1 MWKHADRP
9 QLGEVAWLFRRE
21 YGVTDSILDKNF
33 SNSFRFYVE
42 TKFAEKVGY
51 SHAQREK
58 VVCPLRIMD
67 MRAEQRAIEREKK
80 KRSDESSPV
89 CTHRGG
95 GGIDKIDSS
104 FSVTSLLNLLL
115 IGTADTSNVIPA
127 IILTGPI
134 IACKIIIISVFRR
147 SYPYLNTRIGE
158 KWLMK
163 QFSIVLSVSKA
174 VRCKNICLW

>member
-80 KRSDESSPV
+80 KKKRRKLAGVHTP
-89 CTHRGG
+89 GG
-95 GGIDKIDSS
+95 G
-104 FSVTSLLNLLL
+104 N
-115 IGTADTSNVIPA
+115 
-127 IILTGPI
+127 
-134 IACKIIIISVFRR
+134 R
-147 SYPYLNTRIGE
+147 
-158 KWLMK
+158 
-163 QFSIVLSVSKA
+163 
-174 VRCKNICLW
+174 

>member
-1 MWKHADRP
+1 
-9 QLGEVAWLFRRE
+9 
-21 YGVTDSILDKNF
+21 
-33 SNSFRFYVE
+33 
-42 TKFAEKVGY
+42 
-51 SHAQREK
+51 
-58 VVCPLRIMD
+58 MD

-95 GGIDKIDSS
+95 EIDKIDSS

-134 IACKIIIISVFRR
+134 IACKIIIIPVFRR

-158 KWLMK
+158 K
-163 QFSIVLSVSKA
+163 
-174 VRCKNICLW
+174 

>member
-1 MWKHADRP
+1 MRKKSDIATRN
-9 QLGEVAWLFRRE
+9 GRKLFVRYELWTCEPSNEQSKEKRKKGATKARRCAHT
-21 YGVTDSILDKNF
+21 G
-33 SNSFRFYVE
+33 
-42 TKFAEKVGY
+42 
-51 SHAQREK
+51 
-58 VVCPLRIMD
+58 
-67 MRAEQRAIEREKK
+67 
-80 KRSDESSPV
+80 
-89 CTHRGG
+89 GG

-134 IACKIIIISVFRR
+134 IACKIIIIPVFRR